1 MSKRAQIINISGT
14 TPVEDPAY
22 RYKMPTVVGKIE
34 GRGNGI
40 KTVISNISDLGL
52 SLHRS
57 PPEVNKF
64 FGCELGAQ
72 TSYSEE
78 TDRAVVN
85 GAHTDT
91 VLQSMIHRYIE
102 YFVLCPQCGLP
113 ETEYKIKSDLIWHRC
128 KACGAKEMVNMQHK
142 LCTFIL
148 AQDKKAKAE
157 KKKAEKNDKKNKKD
171 KKDKKHG
178 SDEEKKKDKK
188 DKKDKDKKKDK
199 KDKDKKKDK
208 KDKKKEK
215 HEDEKGDDYLKDAM
229 FGKKENGLADD
240 MDDLSI
246 EETAGVDDAG
256 ALGKFINSMICSK
269 KFI

>member
-14 TPVEDPAY
+14 TAIDDPEY

-52 SLHRS
+52 SLHRP

-72 TSYSEE
+72 TSYSEA

-91 VLQSMIHRYIE
+91 VLQDMIHRYIE
-102 YFVLCPQCGLP
+102 YFVLCPSCGLP
-113 ETEYKIKSDLIWHRC
+113 ETEYKIKNDIIWHRC

-148 AQDKKAKAE
+148 AQNKKAKAE
-157 KKKAEKNDKKNKKD
+157 KKKNEKKDRKNKKD
-171 KKDKKHG
+171 KKDKKD
-178 SDEEKKKDKK
+178 SDEEKDKDKKKKKDKK
-188 DKKDKDKKKDK
+188 DKDKKDKKKDK
-199 KDKDKKKDK
+199 KDKDKKK
-208 KDKKKEK
+208 KEESK
-215 HEDEKGDDYLKDAM
+215 NPDYMKDAM
-229 FGKKENGLADD
+229 FGKKEEDDLADAV
-240 MDDLSI
+240 DDLSI
-246 EETAGVDDAG
+246 EETAVVDDEG
-256 ALGKFINSMICSK
+256 ALGT
-269 KFI
+269 